1 MALENCFFADNW
13 EAAAC
18 YQPDL
23 FLNVTRA
30 YENWI
35 KACAL
40 ADPKSKNRT
49 VITRPASIAR
59 MKIRWRHRLAVRK

>member
-1 MALENCFFADNW
+1 MFSADNW
-13 EAAAC
+13 EDAAG
-18 YQPDL
+18 YQPNL
-23 FLNVTRA
+23 LLKVTRA

-35 KACAL
+35 KTCAL
-40 ADPKSKNRT
+40 ADPNQKTRT